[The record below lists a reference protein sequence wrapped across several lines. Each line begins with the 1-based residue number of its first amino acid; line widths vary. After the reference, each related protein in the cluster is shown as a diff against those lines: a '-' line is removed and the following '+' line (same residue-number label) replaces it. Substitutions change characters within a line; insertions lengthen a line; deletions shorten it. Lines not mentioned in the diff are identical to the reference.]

1 MYEGHRFCAES
12 LEKPDTVESIG
23 KTKLEQEPG
32 KKKKKKGTGDK
43 AQDSG
48 ALHWADAFCL
58 PHGLT
63 RIHDFLFFLK
73 S

>member
-1 MYEGHRFCAES
+1 MCCTQKPTKAVPESSEKVQMYEGHRFCAES

-32 KKKKKKGTGDK
+32 KKKIIKKEAGDK

-48 ALHWADAFCL
+48 TLH
-58 PHGLT
+58 
-63 RIHDFLFFLK
+63 
-73 S
+73 

>member
-1 MYEGHRFCAES
+1 MCCTQKPTKAVPESSEKVRMYEGHRFCAES

-48 ALHWADAFCL
+48 ALH
-58 PHGLT
+58 
-63 RIHDFLFFLK
+63 
-73 S
+73 